1 MPTNKITEINMK
13 DRRHD
18 VILEIISEKSVST
31 QEMLIELLAER
42 GIKTTQATLSR
53 DIQQLSLVKQRDENG
68 VYRYTLPAAAVAE
81 KSIFAESVIS
91 VDYAMNTIVLKCR
104 AGMAQGTCAAI
115 DSVNHEGIVGTIAGD
130 DTIFILVRSEAD
142 AKKLSKKFKSEVF
155 PGR

>member
-1 MPTNKITEINMK
+1 MK
-13 DRRHD
+13 NRRHD
-18 VILEIISEKSVST
+18 IILELISEQPVAT
-31 QEMLIELLAER
+31 QESLIRLLAER

-142 AKKLSKKFKSEVF
+142 AKKLSKKFRNEVF

>member
-1 MPTNKITEINMK
+1 MK
-13 DRRHD
+13 NRRHEA
-18 VILEIISEKSVST
+18 ILEIITEQPVAT
-31 QEMLIELLAER
+31 QELLIELLAKR

-68 VYRYTLPAAAVAE
+68 IYRYSLPATAAVE
-81 KSIFAESVIS
+81 KSLFEEAVIS

-130 DTIFILVRSEAD
+130 DTIFILVRSESD
-142 AKKLSKKFKSEVF
+142 AKKLCKKFKSEVF